1 MLAHYAEKELF
12 YIDLLFYVSLTKKSM
27 NLNNKRK
34 RNDDL
39 TIVVL
44 TKNKLARLIFEFLK

>member
-34 RNDDL
+34 HNDDL